1 MATYPF
7 PPWRRV
13 IFVAV
18 LITILVVTFA
28 SSVTQGT
35 VNVRVSGFVPGAA
48 ITHIYVRFSEVR
60 LHTAGYPAESG
71 WVILTNLLP
80 VVDLVPQRNQV
91 VPDAIISARIQSGR
105 YDAVELRA
113 ANSTFVIGNAP
124 GTRVSVGSTVS
135 ANVTLPVPPNRTGDV
150 LVIVLV
156 DYQAILS
163 GSPVLSLKLLQA
175 SAF

>member
-7 PPWRRV
+7 PAWRRV

-18 LITILVVTFA
+18 LLTILVVTFA

-35 VNVRVSGFVPGAA
+35 VNIRVSGFVQGAA

-71 WVILTNLLP
+71 WVTLTNLLP
-80 VVDLVPQRNQV
+80 VADLVPHPHQI
-91 VPDAIISARIQSGR
+91 VPDAIISARIPSGR
-105 YDAVELRA
+105 YDAISLVA
-113 ANSTFVIGNAP
+113 SNSTVVIGNAP
-124 GTRVSVGSTVS
+124 GTAVSAGSTLN
-135 ANVTLPVPPNRTGDV
+135 ANVTLPVRPGGTGDV

-156 DYQAILS
+156 DYAAILS
-163 GSPVLSLKLLQA
+163 SPPSLSLRDRK
-175 SAF
+175 SVV